1 MSLLICDLTTVITDP
16 SVGDFSPTYAGSS
29 FMSEQEGGGIIDG
42 RYSIGSADGLQ
53 DFVRVEVS
61 ICMGVS
67 VEGGTCEGGGWYM

>member
-1 MSLLICDLTTVITDP
+1 
-16 SVGDFSPTYAGSS
+16 
-29 FMSEQEGGGIIDG
+29 MSEQEGGGIIDG